1 MLCLTEANDYQRILT
16 GIHEKKKKRARGCH
30 ISSHYSAANNELHD
44 AKDAKN
50 VLERSLQN
58 KTSTRSAPKKKKVEL
73 VLTNKGKH

>member
-16 GIHEKKKKRARGCH
+16 EIHEKKKRERKCH

-58 KTSTRSAPKKKKVEL
+58 KTSTRSAPKKKKDEL

>member
-1 MLCLTEANDYQRILT
+1 M
-16 GIHEKKKKRARGCH
+16 KKKERARGCH

-58 KTSTRSAPKKKKVEL
+58 KTSTRSAPKKKKKKKTDEL